1 MTPEL
6 PSDFPTAAILII
18 IDSIRKGTIKSN
30 DFAQALWILAGFA
43 LAQLMKDEKKPYADI
58 DISNVTNEDFAA
70 ILENASLKAQGK
82 ELGPISWILI
92 AKVCVRL
99 LAAFF

>member
-1 MTPEL
+1 MNPEL
-6 PSDFPTAAILII
+6 PNDFPTAAILTII
-18 IDSIRKGTIKSN
+18 ESIRKGSIKSR
-30 DFAQALWILAGFA
+30 DFAQAVWILSGFA
-43 LAQLMKDEKKPYADI
+43 LAQILKEEKQPYADV
-58 DISNVTNEDFAA
+58 DITNVTNEDFAA

-82 ELGPISWILI
+82 ELGPVSWIMI